1 MNFPRRNLSKYC
13 VCARARRTRD
23 FAQTATSRGTM
34 CSKHCVRARAQV
46 LALRTRFRKL
56 LENMRK
62 NISEYCVCAR
72 AHAFRRTRA
81 FARTAIKHCVCARAR
96 VLALCTSLR
105 KLLENT
111 ACAHVRGC
119 FGSPGRGRGARYTV
133 SYGFLRVSAC
143 KRV

>member
-1 MNFPRRNLSKYC
+1 MNFLRRNLSKYC

-62 NISEYCVCAR
+62 NISEYCMCAR

-81 FARTAIKHCVCARAR
+81 FARTLIKHCLCARAP
-96 VLALCTSLR
+96 VHAFAKQIQ
-105 KLLENT
+105 KLLDKN
-111 ACAHVRGC
+111 ACAH
-119 FGSPGRGRGARYTV
+119 
-133 SYGFLRVSAC
+133 LRVRVGASAYPSGTGGG
-143 KRV
+143 RS